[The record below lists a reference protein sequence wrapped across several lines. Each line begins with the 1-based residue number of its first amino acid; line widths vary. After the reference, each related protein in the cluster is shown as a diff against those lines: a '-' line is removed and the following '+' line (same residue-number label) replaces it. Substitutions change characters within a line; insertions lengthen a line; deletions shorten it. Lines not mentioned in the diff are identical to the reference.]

1 MSEVTFYIGD
11 IFIQCNYT
19 CFLTLHLDMSSTS
32 TYDVVHPICC
42 TQKIKLYETRTRF
55 YLVGSNSSQTR
66 FRILKIDRTE
76 PTEINVI
83 DDKVEYNRWE
93 IRDLLNRIDVGNRP
107 KSLKAYEKGS
117 FGLTQRCTAYGILGF
132 IRFLEGHYIILI
144 SKRRKVA
151 LIGGHA
157 IYKIEDTDIIP
168 IANEQARSKL
178 NNPDEVKY
186 MRIFQNV
193 DLSSNFYF
201 SYSYDLTRTLQY
213 NLAPYYGLPY
223 KYCPETDES
232 KSNSWIDNINDIP
245 NKGEIDEE
253 KSKLSNDEEYS
264 TEHAKDINMDS
275 IFKSNEQYD
284 GDFELSSLSADMFPD
299 IGTPPTDN
307 ISRRKL
313 NTKVF
318 RGKPSEK
325 YVWNSYIL
333 KGIEDQVHP
342 DWLLNII
349 HGFVGQS
356 NICVYGKP
364 LYITLIARRSNKFA
378 GTRFL
383 KRGANDEGHV
393 ANDVETEQICH
404 DASVISLRSG
414 R

>member
-1 MSEVTFYIGD
+1 MSKE
-11 IFIQCNYT
+11 NA
-19 CFLTLHLDMSSTS
+19 
-32 TYDVVHPICC
+32 YDVVHPICC
-42 TQKIKLYETRTRF
+42 TQKIKVYETRTRF

-83 DDKVEYNRWE
+83 DDKVEYNRRE
-93 IRDLLNRIDVGNRP
+93 IRDLLHRIDVGNRP
-107 KSLKAYEKGS
+107 KSLKSYEKGS
-117 FGLTQRCTAYGILGF
+117 FGLTYRCTAYGILGF
-132 IRFLEGHYIILI
+132 IRFLEGYYIILI

-157 IYKIEDTDIIP
+157 VYKIDDTEIIP
-168 IANEQARSKL
+168 IANEQARSKM
-178 NNPDEVKY
+178 NSNTDEVKY

-213 NLAPYYGLPY
+213 NLAPYYGIPY
-223 KYCPETDES
+223 KYCSKTKNANNANNKCSTPKKES
-232 KSNSWIDNINDIP
+232 SESVDDDQVRTENVPQEKGTNIENILKTQV
-245 NKGEIDEE
+245 NELKEGEV
-253 KSKLSNDEEYS
+253 
-264 TEHAKDINMDS
+264 
-275 IFKSNEQYD
+275 
-284 GDFELSSLSADMFPD
+284 ELLSADMFPD
-299 IGTPPTDN
+299 SLPRYDGVPPSSKKYN
-307 ISRRKL
+307 V
-313 NTKVF
+313 KVF

-325 YVWNSYIL
+325 YVWNFYIL
-333 KGIEDQVHP
+333 KGIQDEVHP

-356 NICVYGKP
+356 NISVYGKP

-383 KRGANDEGHV
+383 KRGANDEGFV